1 MAFAILLMIVEV
13 LEWKQS
19 SSHILIFSNS
29 IFLPIFGVFSRG
41 TADLAFP
48 LLVISNLYQIY

>member
-1 MAFAILLMIVEV
+1 V